1 MEFIVLSA
9 DSIVIE
15 DVQSLVF
22 SQKLW
27 VTLKNKTA

>member
-15 DVQSLVF
+15 DVQSLGF